1 MFPIAQRSIDQVMLV
16 SDADIQC
23 AQEVLWRTIRVVAEP
38 GATAFAALTSGQ
50 YQPQDGERIGVVI
63 CGANTVAVD
72 FSRQLAVDNDTSGI
86 EL

>member
-1 MFPIAQRSIDQVMLV
+1 MFPIAQRYIDQVMLV
-16 SDADIQC
+16 SDADIQS

-38 GATAFAALTSGQ
+38 GAAALTSGQ
-50 YQPQDGERIGVVI
+50 YQPQDSERIKVVI
-63 CGANTVAVD
+63 CGGNTVAID